1 MNSEENIFANRNSI
15 WYDVPVL
22 INLSAREKA
31 MKKSNLAEKFQA
43 VVDHKGKKT
52 AVLLPIEKYEQMVE
66 DLEDLRVIAERKKE
80 PTLSYKQLVAKLK
93 RHGLV

>member
-1 MNSEENIFANRNSI
+1 
-15 WYDVPVL
+15 
-22 INLSAREKA
+22 